1 MRDRKEEGRM
11 RKRRNGMRWYMW
23 QGAILIAVCFAV
35 SGCGRNVQM
44 QQEQIEGSNYPL
56 NSQTQLT
63 VYCAI
68 DNAMTTQTADINN
81 TPFKKAL
88 EEATGIRF
96 KYVFMPK
103 GQEISGF
110 ELMVAANDMT
120 DIIEYGP
127 DFFKYG
133 PSKAIQ
139 DGIIEKLNPYI
150 ESFSPNLNRYL
161 EQNPEIRQM
170 ITTSEGDYYFY
181 PFIRGDSIL
190 TVYRGGMIRK
200 DILDQAGVPVP
211 ETIEEWEI
219 ALQALQDAGFDAPL
233 TMELGDTRHDR
244 ISAFVGAFGV
254 AGTYFV
260 EDGAVKFGPYMEEY
274 GDYLR
279 LLARWYQKGWLDN
292 DFRNHTQE
300 RIYRMVQSNEIGALF
315 GTGGGDL
322 GGLLTALKR
331 TNPNAELVP
340 VKYPVMNKGER
351 PKFGHREGRID
362 FSGYSISTDCI
373 DMETAARF
381 LDFAYSEQGH
391 LLYNFGIEGES
402 YEWKDGYPT
411 YTEKVMDY
419 EQNGNLTVQSAMSR
433 YMHAYTPGAYVQDRR
448 YIEQYY
454 QLPEQH
460 EALRLWMD
468 TDTEQYRYPDV
479 SYTMQ
484 EYEELSKIEE
494 EVNTYMFE
502 MVYKLVSGQE
512 PMEKL
517 DNYFMQLKNLGIE
530 RALLI
535 RQNAYD
541 RYQQQNSR
549 KGE

>member
-1 MRDRKEEGRM
+1 MNKCWNDMRRYM
-11 RKRRNGMRWYMW
+11 R
-23 QGAILIAVCFAV
+23 QGAIWIAVCLAV
-35 SGCGRNVQM
+35 SGCGRSGKI
-44 QQEQIEGSNYPL
+44 QQGDLAEAQGYPL

-68 DNAMTTQTADINN
+68 DNAISTQTADINT
-81 TPFKKAL
+81 TPFKKAI

-150 ESFSPNLNRYL
+150 KSFSPNLKRYL

-211 ETIEEWEI
+211 ETIEEWET
-219 ALQALQDAGFDAPL
+219 ALQALQDAGFEAPL

-300 RIYRMVQSNEIGALF
+300 RIYRMVLNDEIGALF

-331 TNPNAELVP
+331 TNPDAELVP

-351 PKFGHREGRID
+351 PKFGHREGKID

-419 EQNGNLTVQSAMSR
+419 EQNGNLSVQVAMSR

-468 TDTEQYRYPDV
+468 TDAEQYRYPDV

-484 EYEELSKIEE
+484 EYEELTKIEE

-517 DNYFMQLKNLGIE
+517 ENYFTQLRSLGME